1 MKRRKFLQEISCAL
15 AALGLA
21 QEEWLS
27 LGNPYYQALAQ
38 SKSSKLALLIGI
50 NQYSQSPALAGC
62 VTDVELQRELL
73 INRFGFAPADIL
85 TLTDK
90 QATKDL
96 ITAAFVDLSQQ
107 VKPEDVVIFH
117 FSGYGTRVK
126 TNDQIPEFFKKSGI
140 YKTGILQNAILP
152 VDENNL
158 GDGKSVNYLLEE
170 TLLLLL
176 QSLPTN
182 QVIGVLDT
190 SYYHPS
196 ELKSTGWQIRTRP
209 ELELSSLTLT
219 TEELEFYSQLKNQK
233 SPINNALI
241 FKATSE
247 QNQQAGELLFPS
259 WSAGLFTYA
268 LTQYLWETTPQK
280 TIQVLLSH
288 VGSSIYKLAGK
299 QQPSL
304 LSERKNPENAVIADY
319 LPINNSRGVGIIKA
333 TEDDGKIIQL
343 WLGGLPPL
351 VLANYGVNSRLMVE
365 TGEEL
370 IIKSR
375 TGLIAKA
382 QVDKEIIKFQLGQIV
397 QEAVRV
403 LPRNTHLNIALDQG
417 LERIERVDATSAFS
431 GISNVANIVTSTE
444 TADYV
449 FGKVSQIPS
458 RYGLF
463 SLGGELITNS
473 VGEIGEAV
481 KVAVQRLTP
490 KFSTLLASKLWQLT
504 ENEGTSR
511 LPVRATL
518 EVVNNILPRVL
529 MVRET
534 VEAANSDKTYPRPSY
549 SPTAIPT
556 ISVGSLVQYRIE
568 NLSDRPVYLIL
579 VALNNNQSAFAFY
592 PWQVLKETDIS
603 PNKPQLTE
611 ILIPPGKTVKIPDRV
626 GTEALRVGT
635 GALGV
640 GTGELGVGTEE
651 LRVGTG
657 ELRVGTGALPLLAP
671 GWLVPTL
678 STFCQHQIILAT
690 EPFKE
695 TLTALATA
703 KYPTTDQQAISPLV
717 NPLKVAQALLQ
728 DLHNSSKVKD
738 DINPTTNDA
747 YILDVN
753 NWASLNFSFQVV

>member
-38 SKSSKLALLIGI
+38 SKSRKLAFLIGI

-62 VTDVELQRELL
+62 VTDVELERELL
-73 INRFGFAPADIL
+73 INRFGFAAADIL

-96 ITAAFVDLSQQ
+96 ITAAFVDHLGKQ

-126 TNDQIPEFFKKSGI
+126 TNDQIPDFLKNFKKSGI
-140 YKTGILQNAILP
+140 YSAGILQNAILP

-158 GDGKSVNYLLEE
+158 RDGKSVNYLLEE

-176 QSLPTN
+176 RSLPTN
-182 QVIGVLDT
+182 QVTAVFDT
-190 SYYHPS
+190 SYYHCS
-196 ELKSTGWQIRTRP
+196 ELKSTGLQIRTRP
-209 ELELSSLTLT
+209 ELSSLTLA
-219 TEELEFYSQLKNQK
+219 TEELEFLSQLKNQK

-241 FKATSE
+241 LKATSE
-247 QNQQAGELLFPS
+247 PDQQAGELLLPG

-288 VGSSIYKLAGK
+288 LGSSIYKLGGK

-304 LSERKNPENAVIADY
+304 LSARKNPENAVIADY
-319 LPINNSRGVGIIKA
+319 FPIDNFRGVGIVKA
-333 TEDDGKIIQL
+333 TEDDGKTIKL
-343 WLGGLPPL
+343 WLGGLPPQ
-351 VLANYGVNSRLMVE
+351 VLANYGVNSRLTLE

-382 QVDKEIIKFQLGQIV
+382 QVDKEIIKLALGQIV

-403 LPRNTHLNIALDQG
+403 LPRNTHVNIALDQG

-458 RYGLF
+458 RYGVF
-463 SLGGELITNS
+463 SLGGELITNT

-511 LPVRATL
+511 LPIRATL
-518 EVVNNILPRVL
+518 EVVNNILPRIL

-534 VEAANSDKTYPRPSY
+534 VETANSDKTYPTPSY

-592 PWQVLKETDIS
+592 PWQVFPETDIS

-626 GTEALRVGT
+626 GT
-635 GALGV
+635 
-640 GTGELGVGTEE
+640 
-651 LRVGTG
+651 
-657 ELRVGTGALPLLAP
+657 GALPLLAP

-678 STFCQHQIILAT
+678 STFCEHQIILST
-690 EPFKE
+690 DPFKE

-738 DINPTTNDA
+738 DISPVTTDA

>member
-27 LGNPYYQALAQ
+27 FGNPYYQALAQ
-38 SKSSKLALLIGI
+38 SKSRKLALLIGI

-73 INRFGFAPADIL
+73 INRFGFTAADIL

-96 ITAAFVDLSQQ
+96 ITAAFVDHLSQQ

-126 TNDQIPEFFKKSGI
+126 INDQIPEFFKAVNYRMDI
-140 YKTGILQNAILP
+140 FQNAILP

-158 GDGKSVNYLLEE
+158 GDDKSANYLLEE

-182 QVIGVLDT
+182 QVIAVLDT

-196 ELKSTGWQIRTRP
+196 ELKSTGLQIRTRP
-209 ELELSSLTLT
+209 ELSSLTLK
-219 TEELEFYSQLKNQK
+219 TEELEFLSQLKNQK

-247 QNQQAGELLFPS
+247 PNQQAGELLLPG

-268 LTQYLWETTPQK
+268 LTQYLWETTPKK

-288 VGSSIYKLAGK
+288 LGSSMYQLAGK

-304 LSERKNPENAVIADY
+304 LSARKNLENTVITDY
-319 LPINNSRGVGIIKA
+319 FPINNSRGVGIIKA
-333 TEDDGKIIQL
+333 TEDDGKTIKL

-365 TGEEL
+365 TGVEL

-382 QVDKEIIKFQLGQIV
+382 QVDKEIIKLQLGQIV
-397 QEAVRV
+397 QESVRA

-431 GISNVANIVTSTE
+431 GISNVANIVIGTE

-458 RYGLF
+458 RYGVF
-463 SLGGELITNS
+463 SLGGELITNT

-518 EVVNNILPRVL
+518 EVVNNILPRIL

-534 VEAANSDKTYPRPSY
+534 VETANSDKTYPRPSY

-556 ISVGSLVQYRIE
+556 ISVGSLVQYKID
-568 NLSDRPVYLIL
+568 NLSDRPLYLIL
-579 VALNNNQSAFAFY
+579 LALNNNQSAFAFY
-592 PWQVLKETDIS
+592 PWQVFPPNNIS
-603 PNKPQLTE
+603 PHKPQLTE
-611 ILIPPGKTVKIPDRV
+611 ILIPPGKTVKIPDNQP
-626 GTEALRVGT
+626 T
-635 GALGV
+635 
-640 GTGELGVGTEE
+640 
-651 LRVGTG
+651 
-657 ELRVGTGALPLLAP
+657 P

-678 STFCQHQIILAT
+678 PTFCQHQIILST
-690 EPFKE
+690 NPFKE

-728 DLHNSSKVKD
+728 DLHNSSKVED
-738 DINPTTNDA
+738 GINPTTSDA
-747 YILDVN
+747 YLLDVN

>member
-38 SKSSKLALLIGI
+38 SKSRKLALLIGV

-62 VTDVELQRELL
+62 VTDVELQTELL
-73 INRFGFAPADIL
+73 INRFGFAAADIL

-96 ITAAFVDLSQQ
+96 ITAAFVDHLSKQ

-126 TNDQIPEFFKKSGI
+126 TNDQIPDFLKNFKKSGI
-140 YKTGILQNAILP
+140 YSAGILQNAILP

-176 QSLPTN
+176 RSLPT
-182 QVIGVLDT
+182 QVTAVFDT
-190 SYYHPS
+190 SYYHCS
-196 ELKSTGWQIRTRP
+196 ELKSTGLQIRTRP
-209 ELELSSLTLT
+209 ELSSLTLA
-219 TEELEFYSQLKNQK
+219 TEELELLSQLKNQK

-241 FKATSE
+241 LKATSE
-247 QNQQAGELLFPS
+247 PDQQAGELLLPG

-288 VGSSIYKLAGK
+288 LGSSIYKLGGK

-304 LSERKNPENAVIADY
+304 LSARKNPENAVIADY
-319 LPINNSRGVGIIKA
+319 FPIDNFRGVGIVKA
-333 TEDDGKIIQL
+333 TEDDGKTIKL
-343 WLGGLPPL
+343 WLGGLPPQ
-351 VLANYGVNSRLMVE
+351 VLANYGVNSRLTLE

-382 QVDKEIIKFQLGQIV
+382 QVDKEIIKLALGQIV

-403 LPRNTHLNIALDQG
+403 LPRNTHVNIALDQG

-458 RYGLF
+458 RYGVF
-463 SLGGELITNS
+463 SLGGELITNT

-511 LPVRATL
+511 LPIRATL
-518 EVVNNILPRVL
+518 EVVNNILPRIL

-534 VEAANSDKTYPRPSY
+534 VETANSDKTYPTPSY

-592 PWQVLKETDIS
+592 PWQVFPETDIS

-626 GTEALRVGT
+626 GT
-635 GALGV
+635 
-640 GTGELGVGTEE
+640 
-651 LRVGTG
+651 
-657 ELRVGTGALPLLAP
+657 GALPLLAP

-678 STFCQHQIILAT
+678 STFCEHQIILST
-690 EPFKE
+690 DPFKE

-738 DINPTTNDA
+738 DISPVTTDA

>member
-27 LGNPYYQALAQ
+27 LGNPYYRALAQ
-38 SKSSKLALLIGI
+38 PRSRKLALLIGI
-50 NQYSQSPALAGC
+50 NEYSQSPALAGC

-73 INRFGFAPADIL
+73 INRFGFAAADIL

-96 ITAAFVDLSQQ
+96 ITAAFVDHLSQQ

-126 TNDQIPEFFKKSGI
+126 INDQIPEFFKAVNYRMDI
-140 YKTGILQNAILP
+140 FQNAILP

-158 GDGKSVNYLLEE
+158 GDDKSANYLLEE

-182 QVIGVLDT
+182 QVIAVLDT

-196 ELKSTGWQIRTRP
+196 ELKSTGLQIRTRP
-209 ELELSSLTLT
+209 ELSSLTLK
-219 TEELEFYSQLKNQK
+219 TEELEFLSQLKNQK

-247 QNQQAGELLFPS
+247 PNQQAGELLLPG

-268 LTQYLWETTPQK
+268 LTQYLWETTPKK

-299 QQPSL
+299 QQPL
-304 LSERKNPENAVIADY
+304 ALSARKNPESAVITDY
-319 LPINNSRGVGIIKA
+319 FPINNSKGVGIIKA
-333 TEDDGKIIQL
+333 IEDEGKTIEL
-343 WLGGLPPL
+343 WLGGLPPQ
-351 VLANYGVNSRLMVE
+351 VLINYGVNSRLMVE
-365 TGEEL
+365 TGEEF

-375 TGLIAKA
+375 IGLIAKA
-382 QVDKEIIKFQLGQIV
+382 QVDKEIIKLPLGQIV
-397 QEAVRV
+397 QESVRA

-431 GISNVANIVTSTE
+431 GISNVANIVIGTE

-449 FGKVSQIPS
+449 FGRVSQIPS
-458 RYGLF
+458 RYGVF
-463 SLGGELITNS
+463 SLGGELITNT

-518 EVVNNILPRVL
+518 EVVNNIIPHVL

-534 VEAANSDKTYPRPSY
+534 VETVNSDKTYPRPSY

-556 ISVGSLVQYRIE
+556 ISVGS
-568 NLSDRPVYLIL
+568 
-579 VALNNNQSAFAFY
+579 
-592 PWQVLKETDIS
+592 
-603 PNKPQLTE
+603 
-611 ILIPPGKTVKIPDRV
+611 
-626 GTEALRVGT
+626 
-635 GALGV
+635 
-640 GTGELGVGTEE
+640 
-651 LRVGTG
+651 
-657 ELRVGTGALPLLAP
+657 
-671 GWLVPTL
+671 
-678 STFCQHQIILAT
+678 
-690 EPFKE
+690 
-695 TLTALATA
+695 
-703 KYPTTDQQAISPLV
+703 
-717 NPLKVAQALLQ
+717 
-728 DLHNSSKVKD
+728 
-738 DINPTTNDA
+738 
-747 YILDVN
+747 
-753 NWASLNFSFQVV
+753 